1 MIDKTKISAV
11 IRYTLPEIDNQI
23 NALENMTRLRIYGL
37 ESMDF
42 MKPYEKLLKDMK
54 KIRTDLMNKY
64 DDAVADNNRTIE
76 PILGEY
82 KDNENL

>member
-11 IRYTLPEIDNQI
+11 IRYTLPEIDYHI
-23 NALENMTRLRIYGL
+23 NALENVTRLRIYGL

-54 KIRTDLMNKY
+54 KIRTDLLNKY
-64 DDAVADNNRTIE
+64 DDAVADNNKSVE
-76 PILGEY
+76 PIIGEY
-82 KDNENL
+82 CNDEGV

>member
-1 MIDKTKISAV
+1 MDKSKISAV
-11 IRYTLPEIDNQI
+11 IRYTLPEIDHQI